1 MLVFVSVNF
10 CQQKVARDNGNDIT
24 QTIMRYQQII
34 VKKTDSVEARL
45 SLGLA
50 DFVHDI
56 LEEATLAFHKAIELD
71 SKSQKGIY

>member
-1 MLVFVSVNF
+1 
-10 CQQKVARDNGNDIT
+10 
-24 QTIMRYQQII
+24 MRYQQII